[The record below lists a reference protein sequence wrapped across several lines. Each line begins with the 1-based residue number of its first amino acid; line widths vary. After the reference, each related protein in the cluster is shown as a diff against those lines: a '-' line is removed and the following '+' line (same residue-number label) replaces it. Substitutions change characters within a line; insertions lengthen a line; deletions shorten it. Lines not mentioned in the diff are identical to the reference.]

1 MDENLQE
8 NKELNTENIPEDI
21 VIGIAEETKE
31 TAGKKPKVKREKKA
45 KPPKPPKAPKEPKL
59 KKHKKKAESPMEEV
73 QPETEQ
79 PETEEV
85 RPETEQPET
94 EDVQAEE
101 TAAEVTEQPQE
112 ATAEVTEQPQAAG
125 PKKHGF
131 KALVKKFAKT
141 AFTGQDK
148 SRPFTKQ
155 IKFRLVV
162 SFIIPVIFLVLLG
175 IISYSTAKATIVKN
189 YESTAENTID
199 SSASYINL
207 IMSDTVSRANQ
218 LVVDNNVAYYYMN
231 YNEKDAASFADY
243 FNNISSV
250 MNTLT
255 QSAVG
260 VKDAMLIGKLGKPIM
275 TIQNTGG
282 GSLSY
287 EDFLA
292 SDEGKFWSENEYA
305 TKGWYG
311 EHKYIDGAMSL
322 KSGDYA
328 AYFIRRFSDGEG
340 FAVFDLKASEV
351 KNSLDAAVVSD
362 NTFAAFVTAD
372 GRETIA
378 SRKDNVDSV
387 FAGEE
392 FWEKAVNGEDEKGS
406 EYVKFDG
413 KKQLFVY
420 SKVGDT
426 GAMVCCVIPES
437 DILKS
442 VTLIKILTFAFVII
456 GTIAAMLIGLYTAGG
471 IVKATREFSKSFR
484 KVASGD
490 LTAKLKLKRQDEFGV
505 MADDTNEMIGKIRG
519 LVTDVA
525 GFGRN
530 VSDAAG
536 ELSDAA
542 AYINDSIKN
551 VSVAM
556 SDMDAGIVSQ
566 VEDTDNGYHQMEAFA
581 ESINAITNKAEV
593 IGNVAKSTKTIV
605 EEGTTVVADLK
616 VQSLSTA
623 ELTGTIITDIREL
636 QSKSADIGSVIE
648 TINGIAKQTNM
659 LSLNASIEAARAG
672 AAGRGFAVVADE
684 IRKLADQSVAA
695 VKDIESI
702 IKNIQNQTIKTA
714 ESAGNAGE
722 MLKSQSKALNGT
734 VDMFGRIG
742 TQFDEL
748 LGEITEILTGMR
760 SIAESKDN
768 VLDTIKNIAAV
779 TEETSASTTTVKDTV
794 QAEVSA
800 VEALSIRAEELTEK
814 AKELENAIQAFTT

>member
-79 PETEEV
+79 PETE
-85 RPETEQPET
+85 
-94 EDVQAEE
+94 DVQAEE
-101 TAAEVTEQPQE
+101 TAAEVPEQPQE
-112 ATAEVTEQPQAAG
+112 AATEVPEQPQAAG

-141 AFTGQDK
+141 AFTGQDE

-175 IISYSTAKATIVKN
+175 IISYSTAKTTIVKN

-362 NTFAAFVTAD
+362 NTFA
-372 GRETIA
+372 
-378 SRKDNVDSV
+378 SRKDNVDSI